1 MRTLFYLI
9 FFVLSFQ
16 LMAEDIT
23 IIELHEN
30 DNIDQGLI
38 EAAQENNN
46 EDGTIEEDKSFSNE
60 EIQIE
65 GSLLNDEESVP
76 EDINIEEISIKKN
89 NEIYSLPTPWENSS
103 KEDLFF
109 LFDKINLSNSIV
121 LNKLLIQFLES
132 DSKPKNITKDDF
144 NHLKIKNLIKLQQT
158 EISFKL
164 INLFENK
171 KNIDFYN
178 LFKLNYSFLK
188 YDLIEA
194 CDFNNTIERKTT
206 KIDPNFLLKVDIFCT
221 YIKGEVEEANFLNSL
236 LLDAND
242 KDTYF
247 QELYWKLQNSDKN
260 EIDITSF
267 NYLSD
272 SMTLYSAMIR
282 VGDIPLTE
290 IFLDHDTSNLSLPII
305 LSKSSN
311 ISLRLKAAHA
321 AYKKQMF
328 SSESLAALYQTVDFS
343 YDELSNSNSSF
354 DSLEMNMAYLF
365 QKANI
370 QLLPITRL
378 ESLID
383 FWIYAENNQLN
394 LLAYDISRN
403 LIDNIEPSAELYEYG
418 LEIVKAHIYNK
429 NFEQANKWLLFTEN
443 YISNQE
449 GVDQRIKSV
458 KLLYNLNNPLDESQF
473 IDILIQ
479 SDLFNQEY
487 KDGLRQDILLTIL
500 SVIDDEHE
508 VKFFENKNFID
519 KRSMPS
525 RYLLDKIYLS
535 SKLNNIGELLLYIN
549 ISIQNK
555 SWIDIHPA
563 HLKVILNAI
572 KNTISNDIFNN
583 LIVEILQES
592 KII

>member
-1 MRTLFYLI
+1 
-9 FFVLSFQ
+9 
-16 LMAEDIT
+16 MAEDIT